1 MSDTSSVTG
10 KVGAESCIRREEG
23 YHELGEGF
31 GSPTWESGFPDKG
44 DRTDLWLE
52 VGETKRQSGGVL
64 VLGTHGTV
72 TVMQTSEGWAL

>member
-23 YHELGEGF
+23 YQGSGEGF
-31 GSPTWESGFPDKG
+31 GSPTWESGFPDKR

-52 VGETKRQSGGVL
+52 VEETDRV
-64 VLGTHGTV
+64 V
-72 TVMQTSEGWAL
+72 EYWF